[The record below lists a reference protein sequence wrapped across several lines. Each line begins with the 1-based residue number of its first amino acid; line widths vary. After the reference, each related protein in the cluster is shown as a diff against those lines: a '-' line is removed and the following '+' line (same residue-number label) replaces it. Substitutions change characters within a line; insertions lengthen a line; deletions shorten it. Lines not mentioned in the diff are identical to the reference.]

1 MMRGEEHIMLTWEG
15 LNSYVNFGIQ
25 DICYTGRTNPNE
37 NHCAHFVCHALGISH
52 GGEIRLAAIMHLAAG
67 VVC

>member
-1 MMRGEEHIMLTWEG
+1 MLTWEG

-52 GGEIRLAAIMHLAAG
+52 GGGRFGLLRLCIWQPG
-67 VVC
+67 WCVD